1 MDAPRLRRQS
11 ETRPQGAA
19 AQEISRNVQQA
30 ARGTSDI
37 ASNITDVSHGASA
50 TGSAS
55 SKVLSSARSLSSEG
69 NRLKLEVDKFLNTV
83 RAA

>member
-19 AQEISRNVQQA
+19 TQVISRDVQQTARIA
-30 ARGTSDI
+30 AEVG
-37 ASNITDVSHGASA
+37 SNITDVSRGASA
-50 TGSAS
+50 RGSAS
-55 SKVLSSARSLSSEG
+55 SQVLLSAQTLSSEG
-69 NRLKLEVDKFLNTV
+69 KRLKLEVDKILNTV